1 MNLIKILITAAIIA
15 VIGWSAANA
24 AEFQDLIKV
33 MKDAIA
39 ARHRGALPETVS
51 KADADAGNQAAA
63 EYSRPVHPN
72 PSGQ

>member
-51 KADADAGNQAAA
+51 KADADAANQV
-63 EYSRPVHPN
+63 RRN
-72 PSGQ
+72 GKPSIFRVRER